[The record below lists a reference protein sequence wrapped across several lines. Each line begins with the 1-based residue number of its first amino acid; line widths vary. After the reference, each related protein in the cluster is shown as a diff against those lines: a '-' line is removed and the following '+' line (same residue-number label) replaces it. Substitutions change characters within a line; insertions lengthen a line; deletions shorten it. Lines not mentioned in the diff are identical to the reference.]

1 MRIELGISA
10 VIHTVILVAGAVA
23 LPSAVA
29 LKTKEPPPLPVEIFT
44 VAEFT
49 KLAARKTEI
58 EPERNAPAVE
68 TEVEP
73 EEPPPIVVDPPKAV
87 EPETPPPAKVA
98 ALEPPPAPIEA
109 LPPEPLP
116 LPEPEV
122 VAEPEP
128 EPEPEPV
135 PEPEPEPAAAP
146 EPAPQPAP
154 EPEPKIVEAPPPPT
168 AAAPAPRKKPKPP
181 KIAKAPKKNKPP
193 KAAKKKTFNPDK
205 IAALL
210 NKVQDD
216 AGPSPAPAAGRLD
229 DGARDISGLDLV
241 ITQSEMRYLQ
251 NQMQRC
257 WNPPVGVANAAS
269 LNVKVEVR
277 FDRGGRLE
285 ARPVVLNS
293 GGEGFD
299 VAANAAVRAVLQ
311 CQPYDMPAEKYDNWR
326 QVIVNFDPQFML
338 GG

>member
-1 MRIELGISA
+1 MRIEFIISA
-10 VIHTVILVAGAVA
+10 AVHTVVLVATAVA

-29 LKTKEPPPLPVEIFT
+29 YKVEEPPPLPVEIFT
-44 VAEFT
+44 VDEFT
-49 KLAARKTEI
+49 KLAAKKTEI
-58 EPERNAPAVE
+58 EPERNAPAAQ
-68 TEVEP
+68 TKIEP
-73 EEPPPIVVDPPKAV
+73 VEPPPIVEPPKAV
-87 EPETPPPAKVA
+87 EAEPPPPAQVA
-98 ALEPPPAPIEA
+98 ALEPPPEPIEVS
-109 LPPEPLP
+109 PPEPLP

-122 VAEPEP
+122 IAEPEPIAAPEP
-128 EPEPEPV
+128 EPEPEV
-135 PEPEPEPAAAP
+135 
-146 EPAPQPAP
+146 
-154 EPEPKIVEAPPPPT
+154 IVAPPPPT
-168 AAAPAPRKKPKPP
+168 AKAPVPQKKPKPP
-181 KIAKAPKKNKPP
+181 KTAKKKPP
-193 KAAKKKTFNPDK
+193 KQIKKKKPEFNPDK

-216 AGPSPAPAAGRLD
+216 DSGPAPAPAAGRLD

-277 FDRGGRLE
+277 FARDGRLK
-285 ARPVVLNS
+285 ASPVVLNS

-299 VAANAAVRAVLQ
+299 VAANAAVRAVQQ
-311 CQPYDMPAEKYDNWR
+311 CQPYDMPAEKYDNWQ